1 MAKNNV
7 SKSRAGKKKA
17 GKASAR
23 SRSAKSSTAKKSKAT
38 KKKSTANKKSATKPV
53 KKTAAKKKV
62 AKKRSSKKTKVAGKK
77 KAPVKKAS
85 AKKKSTS
92 TAKKKSAAKQ
102 KPKKVVK
109 KSAVKK
115 KSTAKKKATK
125 KAAAKKKAVAE
136 KVEESAPPAP
146 RKLKVRKRPPVK
158 LPIDRKK
165 DELNGIGKDHPI
177 IIKKTPFNKSKLAMF
192 RKLLLAERDR
202 HVEDIAFLSRSARN
216 NSGDLSNY
224 SKHMADQGTDNFRQ
238 ELNLTLASNEHDIVW
253 EIDEAIKRIDNKTFG
268 VCEIT
273 GKTIGLERLKAMPYT
288 RHSIEAQEAIERGHI
303 KHRPLGST
311 LKH

>member
-224 SKHMADQGTDNFRQ
+224 SKHMADQGTDNFTSMTSSGKSTRRSNASITKPSASVKSPAKPSAWSDSRRCPTPGIRLRRKRQ
-238 ELNLTLASNEHDIVW
+238 SNA
-253 EIDEAIKRIDNKTFG
+253 AISNT
-268 VCEIT
+268 V
-273 GKTIGLERLKAMPYT
+273 LSVL
-288 RHSIEAQEAIERGHI
+288 
-303 KHRPLGST
+303 L
-311 LKH
+311 